1 MRHPVISN
9 MQNLNSSSNS
19 TTKATLAGALTG
31 SSLRKHSEYD
41 GGAVRTLGRRAVFR
55 LEGCFFSPPRSLNVN
70 GEFFRSDAEVSCDLY
85 GAGGHVQS
93 RLLADR
99 ATPSPSVFRRSC
111 ARQLTSVYS
120 AAVPPCSGVDKKE
133 VIPSSSRRR
142 CTKQS
147 NRDFYDECE
156 RPMAM

>member
-1 MRHPVISN
+1 MRHLVISN

-93 RLLADR
+93 RLL
-99 ATPSPSVFRRSC
+99 FRRSC
-111 ARQLTSVYS
+111 ARPLTSVYS

>member
-1 MRHPVISN
+1 M
-9 MQNLNSSSNS
+9 
-19 TTKATLAGALTG
+19 AYYTG
-31 SSLRKHSEYD
+31 IDVSLRSVSICIVNDKGEVCLETKVAAEIGAIVDRLRRFSSEVKSV
-41 GGAVRTLGRRAVFR
+41 GFEAG
-55 LEGCFFSPPRSLNVN
+55 SLNVN

>member
-1 MRHPVISN
+1 M
-9 MQNLNSSSNS
+9 
-19 TTKATLAGALTG
+19 AYYTG
-31 SSLRKHSEYD
+31 IDVSLRSVSICIVNDKGEVCLETRVAAEIGAMVDRLRRFSSEVKSV
-41 GGAVRTLGRRAVFR
+41 GFEAG
-55 LEGCFFSPPRSLNVN
+55 SLNVN

-93 RLLADR
+93 RLL
-99 ATPSPSVFRRSC
+99 FRRSC
-111 ARQLTSVYS
+111 ARPLTSVYS